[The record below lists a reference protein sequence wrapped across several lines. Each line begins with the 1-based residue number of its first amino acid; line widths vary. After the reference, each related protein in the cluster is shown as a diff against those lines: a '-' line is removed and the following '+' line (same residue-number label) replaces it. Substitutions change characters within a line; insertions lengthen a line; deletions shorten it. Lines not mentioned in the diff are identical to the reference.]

1 MRHLGPGILLAGAA
15 IGGSHLVASTQ
26 AGAHYGWSLL
36 GILILI
42 NLFKYP
48 FFRYGQ
54 RYTAATGETL
64 LEGYRRLGTT
74 YLVIFF
80 LMNVIT
86 GLINIAGVAML
97 SGSLA
102 TNFGFGHLGIPTI
115 SFVLL
120 LACALIII
128 IGGFNILLRVG
139 RVVVAVLA
147 LSTLVAM
154 VISVY
159 NGPVA
164 EAGFVGDSP
173 WTDASF
179 GFVIMFMG
187 WMPAPIEGSVWPSVW
202 MKSRERLQKK
212 VSSMRETMIDFH
224 AGYYTTVLMA
234 LVFMVLG
241 RMVMYGT
248 GVQFSSEGPVFAR
261 QLIDLYSESIGAWAS
276 PLIMIGAFTA
286 MLSTTLTL
294 VDAYPRVLS
303 TSLTL
308 MSERLMPHL
317 RWMHRAWVVISVVIS
332 TVIINYFANQL
343 GDMLSLAMILSFL
356 TAPLFAL
363 LNYRVMLLG
372 NVPEQYKPRVWEKLL
387 SVSGIVF
394 LIGFGLVFIYWRFF

>member
-1 MRHLGPGILLAGAA
+1 MKYLGPGILLAGAA

-36 GILILI
+36 GILFLI

-54 RYTAATGETL
+54 RYTAATGESL
-64 LEGYRRLGTT
+64 LEGYRRLGPS
-74 YLVIFF
+74 YLVGFF
-80 LMNVIT
+80 VMNVIT

-102 TNFGFGHLGIPTI
+102 TNFGFDHISIPTI
-115 SFVLL
+115 SLVVLMT
-120 LACALIII
+120 CALIIL
-128 IGGFNILLRVG
+128 IGGFTILLRVG
-139 RVVVAVLA
+139 RVIVAVLA
-147 LSTLVAM
+147 LSTLIAM

-164 EAGFVGDSP
+164 ATGYTGQSP

-212 VSSMRETMIDFH
+212 VAAMRETMIDFH

-248 GVQFSSEGPVFAR
+248 GVQFSSQGPVFAR
-261 QLIDLYSESIGAWAS
+261 QLVDLYSDSIGAWAS
-276 PLIMIGAFTA
+276 PLIMAGAFTA
-286 MLSTTLTL
+286 IFSTTLTL

-303 TSLTL
+303 TSMTL
-308 MSERLMPHL
+308 ISEKLMPHL
-317 RWMHRAWVVISVVIS
+317 RWMHRAWIVISVAIS
-332 TVIINYFANQL
+332 AVVINYFANQL

-356 TAPLFAL
+356 AAPLFAL
-363 LNYRVMLLG
+363 LNYRVMLLTH
-372 NVPEQYKPRVWEKLL
+372 VPEKYKPKTWERIL
-387 SVSGIVF
+387 SVSGIIF
-394 LIGFGLVFIYWRFF
+394 LIGFGLVFVYWRFL

>member
-1 MRHLGPGILLAGAA
+1 MLAGAA

-36 GILILI
+36 GILFLI

-54 RYTAATGETL
+54 RYTAATGESL
-64 LEGYRRLGTT
+64 LEGYRRLGAG
-74 YLVIFF
+74 YLLVFF
-80 LMNVIT
+80 VMNVIT

-102 TNFGFGHLGIPTI
+102 TTFGFDHISIPTI

-120 LACALIII
+120 LTCALITI

-139 RVVVAVLA
+139 RVVVALLA
-147 LSTLVAM
+147 LSTVIAM

-164 EAGFVGDSP
+164 ATGYSGQSP

-212 VSSMRETMIDFH
+212 VAAMRETMIDFH

-261 QLIDLYSESIGAWAS
+261 QLVDLYSESIGTWAS
-276 PLIMIGAFTA
+276 PLIMVGAFTA

-294 VDAYPRVLS
+294 VDAYPRVLA
-303 TSLTL
+303 TSMSL

-317 RWMHRAWVVISVVIS
+317 QWMHRAWVILGVVSSAI
-332 TVIINYFANQL
+332 VINYFANQL

-356 TAPLFAL
+356 AAPLFAL

-372 NVPEQYKPRVWEKLL
+372 NVPEKYKPRVWEKIL

-394 LIGFGLVFIYWRFF
+394 LIGFGLVFVYWRFF